1 MRARLTTA
9 LRRLWRWLPQRARA
23 AAWPQADWHGCD
35 PNEGAIAW
43 AREHLPG
50 IDFLRSPQDPPLPYD
65 DGAFDFVCAI
75 SIWSH
80 YGEQAAVAWLDEM
93 RRIVAPGGRLLLTA
107 HGLQSVAHYA
117 SERHP
122 AQLER
127 IRAALYREG
136 FWFADEFGAEGD
148 WGVKHPQWGTAF
160 FTPEWLLARA
170 TPRWVVEELAVGAN
184 AGNQDVYVLR
194 RQA

>member
-1 MRARLTTA
+1 M
-9 LRRLWRWLPQRARA
+9 
-23 AAWPQADWHGCD
+23 H
-35 PNEGAIAW
+35 
-43 AREHLPG
+43 
-50 IDFLRSPQDPPLPYD
+50 
-65 DGAFDFVCAI
+65 
-75 SIWSH
+75 
-80 YGEQAAVAWLDEM
+80 
-93 RRIVAPGGRLLLTA
+93 RIVAPGGRLLLTT
-107 HGLQSVAHYA
+107 HGLQSVAYYA
-117 SERHP
+117 HTGERSP

-127 IRAALYREG
+127 IRTAMYRTG

-194 RQA
+194 RAQA